1 MNAAELNQ
9 HLASGGVVQ
18 VTTYLKS
25 TLYQQKHSGVFV
37 QKGENLYVKRG
48 KHLDCL
54 TIAGKPIVGIRTGRK
69 A

>member
-1 MNAAELNQ
+1 MTAKELNL

-25 TLYQQKHSGVFV
+25 TLYQKKHAGMFV
-37 QKGENLYVKRG
+37 QKGADIYVQRG

-54 TIAGKPIVGIRTGRK
+54 TVAGHPIVGIRTGRI